1 MYDSELVNKVNQ
13 QWLDLQDALAEA
25 NNPKFKDPKEF
36 PPPGNTVLILQDT
49 GTVILGKWKD
59 GMGCVKW
66 YPIPEK

>member
-36 PPPGNTVLILQDT
+36 PPPGGTLIILQDT
-49 GTVILGKWKD
+49 GTVILGKWGK
-59 GMGCVKW
+59 GCVKW
-66 YPIPEK
+66 FPVPEK